1 MRRAVELAAQGWGE
15 THPNPMVGALVV
27 RGREIVGEGYH
38 ERAGEAHAEVNA
50 LREAGP
56 RARGATLYVTLEP
69 CSTHGRTPPCNDA
82 IIEAGIE
89 RVVIGALDPNPL
101 HEGRGLRALQQ
112 AGITVTTGIL
122 RDECSDL
129 NLIFNHWITTG
140 QPMIAA
146 KVATSIDGLIATH
159 AGDSRWITGEAA
171 RSDVHRWR
179 RYFPAIAIGANT
191 VLKDNPRLT
200 VRTPA
205 RKVWCP
211 RRFVFDRGL
220 RTVTDPLP
228 QLYQDAFANRTTVVS
243 CDSAQQDAEKLLEDR
258 GVTVWRFPDGAQSDF
273 FQAFLQRCKVESI
286 YGIYVEGG
294 SNLLSALL
302 NEGMIH
308 YLFAYRAPLLLAD
321 SGGLPAFGGEGTELV
336 QQAWRLSNVRLEN
349 FGNDQLMRGWLRK
362 AV

>member
-200 VRTPA
+200 VR
-205 RKVWCP
+205 
-211 RRFVFDRGL
+211 RRGKF
-220 RTVTDPLP
+220 
-228 QLYQDAFANRTTVVS
+228 
-243 CDSAQQDAEKLLEDR
+243 
-258 GVTVWRFPDGAQSDF
+258 GAPGDLF
-273 FQAFLQRCKVESI
+273 SI
-286 YGIYVEGG
+286 AACE
-294 SNLLSALL
+294 
-302 NEGMIH
+302 
-308 YLFAYRAPLLLAD
+308 R
-321 SGGLPAFGGEGTELV
+321 
-336 QQAWRLSNVRLEN
+336 
-349 FGNDQLMRGWLRK
+349 
-362 AV
+362 